1 MRANCGC
8 FRVVG
13 TGGDGSGRFGGTAK
27 EVAGIVV
34 DVVAEEEAAANR
46 ADADVGVVAGCCC
59 CEGNE
64 VFGMAAV
71 VGGAELKRSAVDEV
85 VVVVARPAVV
95 AVALLP
101 LCGGAGKF
109 EAEEVSSDGN
119 WNAGGGVALFG

>member
-1 MRANCGC
+1 M
-8 FRVVG
+8 
-13 TGGDGSGRFGGTAK
+13 
-27 EVAGIVV
+27 

-85 VVVVARPAVV
+85 VVGAARPAVV

-101 LCGGAGKF
+101 LCGGAGKL

>member
-8 FRVVG
+8 FLVAGAGGESVFIFV
-13 TGGDGSGRFGGTAK
+13 TVGGDGSGRLGGTAK

-59 CEGNE
+59 CEGIE
-64 VFGMAAV
+64 VFGVAAV

-85 VVVVARPAVV
+85 VVVVVV
-95 AVALLP
+95 A
-101 LCGGAGKF
+101 
-109 EAEEVSSDGN
+109 
-119 WNAGGGVALFG
+119 